1 MTILVDIGCPDC
13 GRTESVRK
21 VGIGTY
27 RCVECGREFTEADLR
42 QSG

>member
-1 MTILVDIGCPDC
+1 MTVLVDIGCPAC
-13 GRTESVRK
+13 GRTEPVRK

-27 RCVECGREFTEADLR
+27 RCVDCGREFTEAEVR